1 VGFVRLKT
9 IWPFPEKPVRRLA
22 DSAKRIIV
30 PEMNMGQVRREVERV
45 ACGSEIVPL
54 SKIGGGE
61 LITPEELYTKIVEG
75 GK

>member
-1 VGFVRLKT
+1 
-9 IWPFPEKPVRRLA
+9 
-22 DSAKRIIV
+22 
-30 PEMNMGQVRREVERV
+30 VERV